1 MGRCCRSFWFVFFPS
16 RLVSLITQLTV
27 YAHLPAKSPKS
38 LLLMK
43 SRATSYALQLCK
55 GSWTVTVARRGLLR
69 RSRPGPALCPCLW
82 CLGGL
87 QAQPQPSCSGGLC
100 KMSVT
105 SIWVGT
111 LFLHLTGVSVSLF
124 CWNEALW
131 SLFQET
137 ASGTT
142 ELFLVLVCAFGGFY
156 PGFTACASRFVFI
169 WPLTVTQ
176 NTQTLAQA

>member
-1 MGRCCRSFWFVFFPS
+1 MSSDTGKRPPWLLPWAVFRCMLTNKSVCTWGGAAVPSGSFFFPS
-16 RLVSLITQLTV
+16 RLVSLITQLTI

-100 KMSVT
+100 KMSVDE
-105 SIWVGT
+105 
-111 LFLHLTGVSVSLF
+111 HLGGDFVPAPHRGLRVP
-124 CWNEALW
+124 
-131 SLFQET
+131 
-137 ASGTT
+137 
-142 ELFLVLVCAFGGFY
+142 VL
-156 PGFTACASRFVFI
+156 
-169 WPLTVTQ
+169 LE
-176 NTQTLAQA
+176 